1 MSGASQHKEMP
12 VLAINDQP
20 CNMPHAQQHN
30 NSCWQPQYCQQQQ
43 RDFPHMTEVNPGH
56 AYVPDESFCLVISL
70 VLPQHAAEYSCCAMH
85 AQQIRLVHVTTAY
98 CW

>member
-1 MSGASQHKEMP
+1 
-12 VLAINDQP
+12 
-20 CNMPHAQQHN
+20 
-30 NSCWQPQYCQQQQ
+30 
-43 RDFPHMTEVNPGH
+43 MTEVNPGH